1 MIGDAIQE
9 YQGYREGDE
18 MKAMKGGLLLAL
30 GKRNMIDSQ
39 AESAGERLWGGPP
52 LSCAERD

>member
-9 YQGYREGDE
+9 YPGYREGDE

-30 GKRNMIDSQ
+30 GKRNMIDTQ
-39 AESAGERLWGGPP
+39 TESAGERLWRGTP
-52 LSCAERD
+52 LSCAERN